1 MHQSL
6 RFSLTCLGVFLGF
19 LLNSRSLSAQA
30 VYDQPERDFDD
41 PGTASQPRFLVPAG
55 SEETSRVSQNTL
67 PLRRL
72 TLFSSG
78 LGFFEHQGQITG
90 SAVITLP
97 FKAVEV
103 NDVLKSLVIGD
114 PASSPTVV
122 YPSEQTLS
130 RTLKSLSIDLS
141 QYSGIA
147 EILDSLKGTEIQVH
161 TPVSIQGRIIGVEYR
176 TSEAV
181 PARGRE
187 EEPYLSLYTG
197 QGIRVISLKEVSSFV
212 FQDPKINTDL
222 NRALDLIMNSRNVD
236 TRNLQIQLP
245 GEGSREVSLSYV
257 IPTPVWKV
265 SYRLDLSQD
274 MATLQGWAIVDNDS
288 DTDWNNLNLAL
299 VSGRPVSFIQNLY
312 PPYHLTRPVL
322 PLAIPGIAQ
331 AQTYDSGW
339 EGAPR
344 ARYAEE
350 EARAA
355 ASTPLASPQPLR
367 KERVPIPNA
376 DAAPESNRAL
386 TGSALEI
393 PEGQI
398 RGEQFEFTLPKPVSL
413 ARQQS
418 TMLPLVDASVEA
430 VKTLVF
436 SGVKALQGG
445 PVHPSLS
452 AELTNTAG
460 IPLPPG
466 PITVYDGSTYGGDG
480 LFEFFP
486 EQEKRLI
493 SYGDELAVT
502 GYVSQRYSRK
512 ISTVTVQQG
521 IMRINRKLIYET
533 QYTWKNAS
541 NTAKRLILEHPITR
555 DTILT
560 EPVSFDTRTDTL
572 YRFVQT
578 LPAAEEFSSTVTEEQ
593 ALVEQITLTQL
604 SLPSFISYTRNEA
617 IPEQVRS
624 ALQQGIELKQAVDAA
639 QQVLVNLNA
648 QRERLIA
655 EQDRIRRNLEA
666 AGNQT
671 QQGQEYLK
679 RLLAQ
684 DEAIDHLYSRLEEAE
699 KTAQDAQAAYD
710 TYIGSL
716 NL

>member
-1 MHQSL
+1 MRQWLRCSL
-6 RFSLTCLGVFLGF
+6 ICWGVFLGI
-19 LLNSRSLSAQA
+19 LLNRSSLAAQA
-30 VYDQPERDFDD
+30 VYDQPERDFDE
-41 PGTASQPRFLVPAG
+41 PGTASQPRFLVPAAG
-55 SEETSRVSQNTL
+55 SEEASMVSQNTL
-67 PLRRL
+67 PLHRL

-78 LGFFEHQGQITG
+78 LGFFEHQGQITD

-122 YPSEQTLS
+122 YPSEETLS

-141 QYSGIA
+141 RYSGMA

-161 TPVSIQGRIIGVEYR
+161 TPALIQGRILGVEYR
-176 TSEAV
+176 TSEA
-181 PARGRE
+181 AQSRNRGDA
-187 EEPYLSLYTG
+187 YLSLYTG

-212 FQDPKINTDL
+212 FQDSKINTDL
-222 NRALDLIMNSRNVD
+222 NRALDLIMNSRNAD

-245 GEGSREVSLSYV
+245 GKGSRDVFLSYV

-274 MATLQGWAIVDNDS
+274 TARIQGWAIVDNDS

-322 PLAIPGIAQ
+322 PLAIPGIAK
-331 AQTYDSGW
+331 AKTYDSGW
-339 EGAPR
+339 GDSREG
-344 ARYAEE
+344 YAGEE
-350 EARAA
+350 VQAKAA
-355 ASTPLASPQPLR
+355 TSLASPQSLR
-367 KERVPIPNA
+367 KEEARIL
-376 DAAPESNRAL
+376 DTDEILESNRAL
-386 TGSALEI
+386 TGAALEI

-398 RGEQFEFTLPKPVSL
+398 RGEQFEFIVPKPVSL

-418 TMLPLVDASVEA
+418 TMLPLVEASVEA

-436 SGVKALQGG
+436 SGAKALQGG
-445 PVHPSLS
+445 PVHPALS
-452 AELTNTAG
+452 AELTNTTG

-466 PITVYDGSTYGGDG
+466 PIAVYDGGTYGGDG

-502 GYVSQRYSRK
+502 GYVSQRYSRR
-512 ISTVTVQQG
+512 ISAVTVQQG

-541 NTAKRLILEHPITR
+541 STAKRLILEHPITL
-555 DTILT
+555 DTILR
-560 EPVSFDTRTDTL
+560 EPASFDTRTDTL

-578 LPAAEEFSSTVTEEQ
+578 LPAAQEVSSTVTEERD
-593 ALVEQITLTQL
+593 LIEQITLTQL
-604 SLPSFISYTRNEA
+604 NLPSFISYTRNEA

-624 ALQQGIELKQAVDAA
+624 ALQQGIELKQAADAA
-639 QQVLVNLNA
+639 QQALISLNM
-648 QRERLIA
+648 QRERLIS

-679 RLLAQ
+679 RLIAQ

-710 TYIGSL
+710 AYIGAL

>member
-1 MHQSL
+1 MRQWL
-6 RFSLTCLGVFLGF
+6 RFSLIWGGAFLG
-19 LLNSRSLSAQA
+19 LLVNRSSLAAQA
-30 VYDQPERDFDD
+30 VYDQPEQDFEDS
-41 PGTASQPRFLVPAG
+41 GTASQPRFPVPTG
-55 SEETSRVSQNTL
+55 SEEAAMVSQNTL

-78 LGFFEHQGQITG
+78 LGFFEHQGPVAG

-122 YPSEQTLS
+122 YPSEQTLA

-141 QYSGIA
+141 QYSGMA

-161 TPVSIQGRIIGVEYR
+161 TPALIQGRILGVAYR
-176 TSEAV
+176 TAEAA
-181 PARGRE
+181 PAQNPRE
-187 EEPYLSLYTG
+187 EAYLSLYTG
-197 QGIRVISLKEVSSFV
+197 QGIRVINLKEVSGFV
-212 FQDPKINTDL
+212 FQDSRINADL
-222 NRALDLIMNSRNVD
+222 NRALDLIMNSRNED

-245 GEGSREVSLSYV
+245 GEGSREVFLSYV
-257 IPTPVWKV
+257 IPAPVWKV

-274 MATLQGWAIVDNDS
+274 KARIQGWAIVDNDS

-339 EGAPR
+339 GEAG
-344 ARYAEE
+344 YAEE
-350 EARAA
+350 EIQAKAA
-355 ASTPLASPQPLR
+355 ESLASPQSLR
-367 KERVPIPNA
+367 KE
-376 DAAPESNRAL
+376 APVLDTDGTPELNRAL
-386 TGSALEI
+386 TGAALEI
-393 PEGQI
+393 PAGQL

-418 TMLPLVDASVEA
+418 AMLPLVEASVEA

-436 SGVKALQGG
+436 SGAKALQGG
-445 PVHPSLS
+445 PVHPALS
-452 AELTNTAG
+452 AELTNTTG

-466 PITVYDGSTYGGDG
+466 PLTVYDGGTYGGDG
-480 LFEFFP
+480 LFDFFP

-493 SYGDELAVT
+493 SYGDDLAVT
-502 GYVSQRYSRK
+502 GYVGQRYSRR
-512 ISTVTVQQG
+512 ISAVTVQQG
-521 IMRINRKLIYET
+521 ILRINRKLIYET

-541 NTAKRLILEHPITR
+541 STAKRLILEHPVTPN
-555 DTILT
+555 TILT
-560 EPVSFDTRTDTL
+560 EPAAFDTRTDTL

-578 LPAAEEFSSTVTEEQ
+578 LPAAQEFSRTVTEER

-604 SLPSFISYTRNEA
+604 NLPSFISYTRNEA

-624 ALQQGIELKQAVDAA
+624 ALQQGIELKQAADAA
-639 QQVLVNLNA
+639 QQALISLNT

-679 RLLAQ
+679 RLIAQ
-684 DEAIDHLYSRLEEAE
+684 DEAIDRLYSRLEEAE

-710 TYIGSL
+710 TYIGAL

>member
-1 MHQSL
+1 MHQSI
-6 RFSLTCLGVFLGF
+6 RFSLICWGVFLGL
-19 LLNSRSLSAQA
+19 LLNSKSLSAQA

-55 SEETSRVSQNTL
+55 SEEAAMVSQDTL

-90 SAVITLP
+90 AAVITLP

-147 EILDSLKGTEIQVH
+147 EILDSLKGTAIQVH
-161 TPVSIQGRIIGVEYR
+161 TPVSIQGRILGVEYR
-176 TSEAV
+176 TSEAAQV
-181 PARGRE
+181 QSRG
-187 EEPYLSLYTG
+187 EEPYLSLYTD
-197 QGIRVISLKEVSSFV
+197 QGIRVISLKEVSGFV
-212 FQDPKINTDL
+212 FQDPRINTDL
-222 NRALDLIMNSRNVD
+222 NRALDLIMNSRNED

-274 MATLQGWAIVDNDS
+274 MPLLQGWAMVDNDS
-288 DTDWNNLNLAL
+288 DTDWNNLTLAL
-299 VSGRPVSFIQNLY
+299 VSSRPVSFIQNLY

-331 AQTYDSGW
+331 ATTYDSGW
-339 EGAPR
+339 GDSR
-344 ARYAEE
+344 AEYAEE
-350 EARAA
+350 ERAEE

-367 KERVPIPNA
+367 KEKVQILDA
-376 DAAPESNRAL
+376 DAVPESNRAL
-386 TGSALEI
+386 TGAVLET
-393 PEGQI
+393 PKGQV

-418 TMLPLVDASVEA
+418 TMLPLVEAPVEA
-430 VKTLVF
+430 LKTLVF

-445 PVHPSLS
+445 PVHPALS
-452 AELTNTAG
+452 AELTNTTG

-466 PITVYDGSTYGGDG
+466 PITVYDGGTYGGDG

-502 GYVSQRYSRK
+502 GYVSQRYSRR

-521 IMRINRKLIYET
+521 ILKINRKLIYET

-541 NTAKRLILEHPITR
+541 STAKRLVLEHPITR
-555 DTILT
+555 NTILT
-560 EPVSFDTRTDTL
+560 EPASFDTRTDTL

-578 LPAAEEFSSTVTEEQ
+578 LPAAKEVSSTITEEQ

-624 ALQQGIELKQAVDAA
+624 ALQQGIELKQAADAA
-639 QQVLVNLNA
+639 QQVLANLNT

-684 DEAIDHLYSRLEEAE
+684 DEAIDLLYSRLEEAE

-710 TYIGSL
+710 TYIGDL

>member
-1 MHQSL
+1 MHQSI
-6 RFSLTCLGVFLGF
+6 RFSLICWGVFLGF
-19 LLNSRSLSAQA
+19 LLNSQSLSAQA

-41 PGTASQPRFLVPAG
+41 PGTASQPRFLVSAG
-55 SEETSRVSQNTL
+55 SEEAAMVSPNTL

-78 LGFFEHQGQITG
+78 LGFFEHHGQITG
-90 SAVITLP
+90 AAVITLP

-114 PASSPTVV
+114 PASSPAVV

-147 EILDSLKGTEIQVH
+147 AILDSLKGTEIQVH
-161 TPVSIQGRIIGVEYR
+161 TPVSIQGRILGVEYR
-176 TSEAV
+176 SSGAAQTRS
-181 PARGRE
+181 RG

-197 QGIRVISLKEVSSFV
+197 QGIRVISLEEISSFA
-212 FQDPKINTDL
+212 FQDPRIQTDL

-257 IPTPVWKV
+257 IPAPVWKV
-265 SYRLDLSQD
+265 SYRLDVSPD
-274 MATLQGWAIVDNDS
+274 MALLQGWAIVDNDS
-288 DTDWNNLNLAL
+288 DTDWNNLTLAL
-299 VSGRPVSFIQNLY
+299 VSSRPVSFIQNLY

-331 AQTYDSGW
+331 AKTYDSGW
-339 EGAPR
+339 GDPR
-344 ARYAEE
+344 AGYAEE
-350 EARAA
+350 ERAEA
-355 ASTPLASPQPLR
+355 PALLASPQPLR
-367 KERVPIPNA
+367 REKARILDA
-376 DAAPESNRAL
+376 DAVPESNRAL
-386 TGSALEI
+386 TGAALET
-393 PEGQI
+393 PEGQV

-418 TMLPLVDASVEA
+418 TMLPLVEAPVEA

-452 AELTNTAG
+452 AELTNTTG

-466 PITVYDGSTYGGDG
+466 PITVYDGGTYGGDG

-502 GYVSQRYSRK
+502 GYVSQRYSRG

-521 IMRINRKLIYET
+521 IMRITRKLIYET

-541 NTAKRLILEHPITR
+541 GTAKRLILEHPITR

-560 EPVSFDTRTDTL
+560 EPASFDTRTDTL

-578 LPAAEEFSSTVTEEQ
+578 LPPAEEVSSTVTEEQ

-617 IPEQVRS
+617 IPEPVRS
-624 ALQQGIELKQAVDAA
+624 ALQQGIELKQAADAA
-639 QQVLVNLNA
+639 RQVLANLNT

-666 AGNQT
+666 AGNET

-684 DEAIDHLYSRLEEAE
+684 DEAIDRLYSRLEEAE
-699 KTAQDAQAAYD
+699 KTAQDAQTAYD